1 MHELSIAYEI
11 NGIVDQYVKT
21 EQKKFIKSV
30 KVRIG
35 KLQNILPDSLSF
47 CFEAINSSGNSIG
60 PKLEIEQVPITV
72 ECNKCG
78 FVNEIEGLA
87 FSCIDCGSTD
97 IKVITGNELSVIEIE
112 LFEEENKE
120 VSN

>member
-1 MHELSIAYEI
+1 MHELSLAYEI
-11 NGIVDQYVKT
+11 NDIVVQYVKA

-30 KVRIG
+30 RVRIG
-35 KLQNILPDSLSF
+35 KLQSILPDSLIF

-60 PKLEIEQVPITV
+60 PKLEIEPVPITV
-72 ECNKCG
+72 ECNKCRS
-78 FVNEIEGLA
+78 VTEIEGFV
-87 FSCIDCGSTD
+87 FSCINCGSTD

-120 VSN
+120 A